1 MGLTCNHPSRP
12 GAGRSGSFPSAGL
25 KPRNFNWRLEPT
37 PRIYSLQSSSG
48 RREQRIVGIQEGTAK
63 EKKFKGRRWKVTGV
77 MLRWEPSIFLPAKS
91 CSQFPPKIL
100 KDSTPRFFFESVML
114 SNILVETESPKS
126 SALRCRSTAKRC
138 SKREQ
143 ETDATGTLGNH
154 EVTSY
159 PTKTKNGRAISSGR
173 ALRIS
178 NWACTKADAQ
188 VTSLR

>member
-1 MGLTCNHPSRP
+1 MEGYGSNAEVGTQYLSPRQILQPVPS
-12 GAGRSGSFPSAGL
+12 
-25 KPRNFNWRLEPT
+25 KN
-37 PRIYSLQSSSG
+37 
-48 RREQRIVGIQEGTAK
+48 
-63 EKKFKGRRWKVTGV
+63 FKG
-77 MLRWEPSIFLPAKS
+77 FH
-91 CSQFPPKIL
+91 SQI
-100 KDSTPRFFFESVML
+100 FFESVML

-143 ETDATGTLGNH
+143 ETEATGTLGNH